1 MTIATRIAA
10 IYVSIIGLAV
20 MVHFIA
26 VPLYHPGRGEP
37 YEIWSILNYFM
48 AAAILIALV
57 GAAIAKRRHDADPDA
72 DAAAHITVN
81 AIFYAVI
88 TVGIAFF
95 WNWASVRSADDII
108 IANLPADIPNL
119 PIVNDLFS
127 NNPGSGNLLIWNF
140 IDITLPVILFPAGRQ
155 LWRLSNQDPSPAP
168 NPAPRRAPHVVSRI
182 LGAYVLLIALV
193 LAIKFIGKTPVPSWT
208 QMNIVMAL
216 GILISLG
223 AAIYWK
229 AQDESGGGHGG
240 DVRRFLD
247 INLPLHLLGGLL
259 IAFFFQWFAVL
270 TDHVQVLATIGD
282 RPANIASLWA
292 YIDVAY
298 IPITGMI
305 GVRLLLGTRET
316 PSSED

>member
-20 MVHFIA
+20 MIHFIA

-57 GAAIAKRRHDADPDA
+57 GATIAKRRHDADPNA

-81 AIFYAVI
+81 ALFYSAI
-88 TVGIAFF
+88 AVGIAFF

-140 IDITLPVILFPAGRQ
+140 IDIALPVILFPAGRQ
-155 LWRLSNQDPSPAP
+155 LWRLADGDPSPQP
-168 NPAPRRAPHVVSRI
+168 NPAPRRAPHIVSRI

-229 AQDESGGGHGG
+229 TQDESAAKNAGNNGGG
-240 DVRRFLD
+240 VRRFLD
-247 INLPLHLLGGLL
+247 VNLPIHLLGGLL

-270 TDHVQVLATIGD
+270 NDHVQVLATIGD

-292 YIDVAY
+292 YIDIAY

-305 GVRLLLGTRET
+305 GVRLFMGTR
-316 PSSED
+316 D

>member
-1 MTIATRIAA
+1 MPIAA
-10 IYVSIIGLAV
+10 RIGAVYVSLVGLAV
-20 MVHFIA
+20 MVHFIV

-37 YEIWSILNYFM
+37 YEVWSVLNYFM

-57 GAAIAKRRHDADPDA
+57 TSGIAKYRHDAAIDA
-72 DAAAHITVN
+72 DAVAHITVN
-81 AIFYAVI
+81 VIFYSVLA
-88 TVGIAFF
+88 VGIFFF

-108 IANLPADIPNL
+108 IANLPDFSGI

-140 IDITLPVILFPAGRQ
+140 IDIALPVILFAAGRQ
-155 LWRLSNQDPSPAP
+155 LWSLSDHDRRPEPAGA
-168 NPAPRRAPHVVSRI
+168 APRRSPHIVSRLI
-182 LGAYVLLIALV
+182 GAYVLVVALV
-193 LAIKFIGKTPVPSWT
+193 LAIKFMGKTPIPSWS
-208 QMNIVMAL
+208 QMNIVMAIAI
-216 GILISLG
+216 ILSLG

-229 AQDESGGGHGG
+229 VRDESDGGHGG

-247 INLPLHLLGGLL
+247 VNTPIQVAGALL

-270 TDHVQVLATIGD
+270 NDHVQVLATIGE

-298 IPITGMI
+298 IVITGMI
-305 GVRLLLGTRET
+305 GVRLFMGTR
-316 PSSED
+316 SH

>member
-1 MTIATRIAA
+1 MPIAA
-10 IYVSIIGLAV
+10 RIGAVYVSLVGLAV
-20 MVHFIA
+20 MVHFIV

-37 YEIWSILNYFM
+37 YEVWSVLNYFM

-57 GAAIAKRRHDADPDA
+57 TSGIAKYRHDAA
-72 DAAAHITVN
+72 IGAGAAAHITVN
-81 AIFYAVI
+81 VIFYSVLA
-88 TVGIAFF
+88 VGIFFF

-108 IANLPADIPNL
+108 IANLPDFSGI

-140 IDITLPVILFPAGRQ
+140 IDIALPVILFAAGRQ
-155 LWRLSNQDPSPAP
+155 LWSLFDNDRHPEPADA
-168 NPAPRRAPHVVSRI
+168 APRRSPHAVSRLI
-182 LGAYVLLIALV
+182 GAYVLVVALV
-193 LAIKFIGKTPVPSWT
+193 LAIKFIGKTPIPSWS

-216 GILISLG
+216 GVILSLG

-229 AQDESGGGHGG
+229 VRDESDGEHSD

-247 INLPLHLLGGLL
+247 VNTPIQVAGALF
-259 IAFFFQWFAVL
+259 IAFFFQWFAAL
-270 TDHVQVLATIGD
+270 NDHVQVLATIGE

-298 IPITGMI
+298 IVITGMI
-305 GVRLLLGTRET
+305 GVRLFMGTR
-316 PSSED
+316 SH